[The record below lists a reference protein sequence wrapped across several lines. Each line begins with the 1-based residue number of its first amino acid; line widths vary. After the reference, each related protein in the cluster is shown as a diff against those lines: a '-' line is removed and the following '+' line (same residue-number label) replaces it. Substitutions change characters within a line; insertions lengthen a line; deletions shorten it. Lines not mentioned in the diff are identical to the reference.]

1 VTPGLD
7 GRFGH
12 KPNGAKRLPI
22 EIRDA
27 VPADGPTIAD
37 YNARMARETE
47 DKVLDPDMIGP
58 GVAAVLEDLSK
69 GRYWVAMIDG
79 DIAGQ
84 LMVSYEWS
92 DWRNGTIWWIQSVYV
107 AAPFR
112 RRGVFSALYKHVES
126 LARQDETVSGIRLYV
141 EKGNT
146 RAKDTYLSLGMTM
159 TEYDVMEAIF
169 DKGVLD

>member
-1 VTPGLD
+1 ME
-7 GRFGH
+7 
-12 KPNGAKRLPI
+12 I

-27 VPADGPTIAD
+27 VPADGATIAD
-37 YNARMARETE
+37 YTARMADETE
-47 DKVLDPDMIGP
+47 GKTLDPDVIGP
-58 GVAAVLEDLSK
+58 GVAAVLEDSAK
-69 GRYWVAMIDG
+69 GRYWVAIIDG
-79 DIAGQ
+79 EIAGQ

-126 LARQDETVSGIRLYV
+126 LAKQDGSTCGIRLYV
-141 EKGNT
+141 EKANT

-159 TEYDVMEAIF
+159 TEYDVMEDIF
-169 DKGVLD
+169 DKGVQG

>member
-1 VTPGLD
+1 ME
-7 GRFGH
+7 
-12 KPNGAKRLPI
+12 I

-27 VPADGPTIAD
+27 VPADGATIAD
-37 YNARMARETE
+37 YNARMAEETE
-47 DKVLDPDMIGP
+47 DKRLDPQVIGP
-58 GVAAVLEDLSK
+58 GVAAVLGDATK
-69 GRYWVAMIDG
+69 GRYWVDIIDG
-79 DIAGQ
+79 EIAGQ

-126 LARQDETVSGIRLYV
+126 LAKQDGSTRGIRLYV
-141 EKGNT
+141 EKANM

-159 TEYDVMEAIF
+159 TEYDVMEDIF
-169 DKGVLD
+169 DKGAQD

>member
-1 VTPGLD
+1 M
-7 GRFGH
+7 
-12 KPNGAKRLPI
+12 PI

-27 VPADGPTIAD
+27 VPADGATIAD
-37 YNARMARETE
+37 YNARMAEETE
-47 DKVLDPDMIGP
+47 DKRLDPQVIGP
-58 GVAAVLEDLSK
+58 GVAAVLGDATK
-69 GRYWVAMIDG
+69 GRYWVAIIDG
-79 DIAGQ
+79 EIAGQ

-126 LARQDETVSGIRLYV
+126 LAKQDGSTRGIRLYV
-141 EKGNT
+141 EKGNM

-159 TEYDVMEAIF
+159 TEYDVMEDIF
-169 DKGVLD
+169 DKGAQD